1 MHLARDD
8 HGLESLPLKLMVVA
22 IVASLSIIPAA
33 EAMDSLRVRDFMRRA
48 DTQLAQ
54 LVSCAEM
61 LTIDGPGNVRT
72 FSLDFSG
79 HGKERFSR
87 LMIGDSPDGPNRSS
101 VILELRGG
109 GFIVRSACNPPA
121 RMCST
126 DKGCLVLDS
135 PVSEI
140 RMTNIRW
147 DNGTY
152 IVVEE
157 R

>member
-1 MHLARDD
+1 MHLARDVQ
-8 HGLESLPLKLMVVA
+8 GLESLPLKLMVVA

-33 EAMDSLRVRDFMRRA
+33 EALDSLRVRDFMRRA
-48 DTQLAQ
+48 DMQIAQ

-61 LTIDGPGNVRT
+61 LTIDGPGNVRA

-87 LMIGDSPDGPNRSS
+87 LMIGDSLDGPNRSS
-101 VILELRGG
+101 VVLELRGG
-109 GFIVRSACNPPA
+109 GFIVKSALNPPA
-121 RMCST
+121 WMCSA
-126 DKGCLVLDS
+126 DLGCLELDS
-135 PVSEI
+135 PVSKI
-140 RMTNIRW
+140 RMTNVRS